1 MHSLRKIAR
10 RSSPTCVNMGDR
22 PGSVGGGEPT
32 IQRVSSVE
40 EAKNRE
46 QVERSIYLA
55 LQKIKDDNS
64 FYRSKGC
71 RDLIELDKKYPG
83 YTHMGTMEKDLW
95 SVMAEMLIELAN
107 KDEDED
113 VRNFAEKALHAIKA
127 PFNPETKVW
136 SYKQAGDDK
145 QLISDKGKK
154 GVSVS
159 INESL
164 MDGEPVYRQYNAWR
178 TALLRSLRENR
189 TVSGIGNMELIALRA
204 NGTRINRVVNFRGFL
219 PDKKGEPGDRLYYV
233 TDSNVEKA
241 EQVARDAQVR
251 EIGPRFFGCVF
262 GHEGKERHR

>member
-1 MHSLRKIAR
+1 
-10 RSSPTCVNMGDR
+10 MGDR
-22 PGSVGGGEPT
+22 PGSGLGGGNGPM

-46 QVERSIYLA
+46 QVERGVHLA

-71 RDLIELDKKYPG
+71 RDLIDLDKKFPG
-83 YTHMGTMEKDLW
+83 YTHMGALEKDLW
-95 SVMAEMLIELAN
+95 SVMAEMLVELAT

-113 VRNFAEKALHAIKA
+113 VRNFADKALHAIKA
-127 PFNPETKVW
+127 PFNPETRMW
-136 SYKQAGDDK
+136 SFRQAGGDK
-145 QLISDKGKK
+145 QMLADKAKK
-154 GVSVS
+154 GGVSVS
-159 INESL
+159 INDSL

-204 NGTRINRVVNFRGFL
+204 NGTRMNRVVNFRGFL

-241 EQVARDAQVR
+241 EQVARDAQVS
-251 EIGPRFFGCVF
+251 EIAPRCCCMYASSCMCAPYAIRMGLDLDS
-262 GHEGKERHR
+262 GAQY